1 MPITMHPQAPSSLS
15 RSDLRYLNLIGWLVV
30 GALFVVMLQRAGRVD
45 QERDFAY
52 FYTFGYILN
61 HYPVGSLYDY
71 QLQSHLCAEFQP
83 LHEGVYGPYPYP
95 PFVAALSSPFARLS
109 YLAAYALWLA
119 ITLTL
124 YTAGI
129 LLLAFRFFPR
139 DRLKQSLVLCF
150 ALLFWPF
157 AARTFLNGQ
166 IAAIGFFAMAL
177 AVFYEDTSAAFSSG
191 LALSVCL
198 YKPTL
203 LILILPVLLIV
214 GRYRTLAGF
223 ATGAVG
229 LVSLTTILL
238 GPGVWPAY
246 GRMLSQLGAF
256 RPHLH
261 LDDHVD
267 LYSFSLLISQ
277 GALSVQIFLVCVGVA
292 AMAYLVRA
300 AWLQR
305 IPAQAGPATLLWSA
319 TLTWTLLLNLYV
331 PIQDSILI
339 LVSLIAAG
347 PALLRLRRG
356 AFLPICVALLVLSPF
371 AAFVAAGTSLQLLTL
386 LLGTLAFLQT
396 RLLTGGA
403 VPCQNFPEP
412 QNWQT

>member
-1 MPITMHPQAPSSLS
+1 MHPQAPSSLS

-30 GALFVVMLQRAGRVD
+30 AALFAVMLQRAGRAD

-52 FYTFGYILN
+52 FYAFGYLLN
-61 HYPVGSLYDY
+61 HHPVGSLYDY

-83 LHEGVYGPYPYP
+83 LHDGVYGPYPYP
-95 PFVAALSSPFARLS
+95 PFVAALSSPFARLP
-109 YLAAYALWLA
+109 YLAAYGLWLA

-139 DRLKQSLVLCF
+139 DRLKQSLMLCF

-191 LALSVCL
+191 LALSICL

-203 LILILPVLLIV
+203 LILILPILLIIR
-214 GRYRTLAGF
+214 RYRTLAGF
-223 ATGAVG
+223 ATGAAG

-246 GRMLSQLGAF
+246 CRMLSQLAVF

-267 LYSFSLLISQ
+267 LYSFSLLISH
-277 GALSVQIFLVCVGVA
+277 GALSVQILFLCIAVA

-305 IPAQAGPATLLWSA
+305 VPTQSGPATLLWSA
-319 TLTWTLLLNLYV
+319 TLSWTLLLNLYV

-339 LVSLIAAG
+339 FVSLIAAG
-347 PALLRLRRG
+347 PALLRFHRG
-356 AFLPICVALLVLSPF
+356 AFLLICVALLLVSPF
-371 AAFVAAGTSLQLLTL
+371 TAFIATNTSLQFLSG

-403 VPCQNFPEP
+403 LTCQNFPEP
-412 QNWQT
+412 QIWQT